1 MKLTVAYKEIE
12 NKLKDLTKVGLS
24 ISKDSEKTFRLKYS
38 AGIPFLPNVEALLKV
53 TNVYSDKIELTYS
66 CKPLMEIAIEKL
78 LPKLISS
85 LPENVVKIDG
95 KIITVNLYK
104 IEKLE
109 KVLEHLAL
117 SDVAIND
124 EWIEIIVEF
133 K

>member
-24 ISKDSEKTFRLKYS
+24 ISKDSEKTLRLKYS

>member
-24 ISKDSEKTFRLKYS
+24 ISKDSEKTLRLKYS

-66 CKPLMEIAIEKL
+66 CKPLMTIAIEKL

-85 LPENVVKIDG
+85 LPENVIKIDD

-109 KVLEHLAL
+109 KVLEYLAL

-124 EWIEIIVEF
+124 ERIEIIAEF

>member
-1 MKLTVAYKEIE
+1 MQLAIAYKEIE

-24 ISKDSEKTFRLKYS
+24 ISKDSEKTLRLKYS

-78 LPKLISS
+78 LPKLISL

-95 KIITVNLYK
+95 KIIMVNLYK

-124 EWIEIIVEF
+124 EGIEIIVEF

>member
-24 ISKDSEKTFRLKYS
+24 ISKDSEKTLRLKYS

-85 LPENVVKIDG
+85 LPENAVKIDG

-124 EWIEIIVEF
+124 ECIEIIVEF

>member
-24 ISKDSEKTFRLKYS
+24 ISKDSEKTLRLKYS

-78 LPKLISS
+78 LPKLISL

-95 KIITVNLYK
+95 KIIMVNLYK

-124 EWIEIIVEF
+124 EGIEIIVEF

>member
-1 MKLTVAYKEIE
+1 MQLAIAYKEIE

-24 ISKDSEKTFRLKYS
+24 ISKDSEKTLRLKYS
-38 AGIPFLPNVEALLKV
+38 ADIPFLPNVEALLKV

>member
-1 MKLTVAYKEIE
+1 MQLAIAYKEIE

-24 ISKDSEKTFRLKYS
+24 ISKDSEKTLRLKYS

-85 LPENVVKIDG
+85 LPENFVKIDG

-124 EWIEIIVEF
+124 EGIEIIVEF

>member
-24 ISKDSEKTFRLKYS
+24 ISKDSEKTLRLKYS

-85 LPENVVKIDG
+85 LPENVIKIDD

-109 KVLEHLAL
+109 KVLEYLAL

-124 EWIEIIVEF
+124 EGIEIIVEF

>member
-1 MKLTVAYKEIE
+1 L
-12 NKLKDLTKVGLS
+12 
-24 ISKDSEKTFRLKYS
+24 RLKYS

-117 SDVAIND
+117 SDIVIND
-124 EWIEIIVEF
+124 EVIDIVARF

>member
-1 MKLTVAYKEIE
+1 MQLAIAYKEIE

-24 ISKDSEKTFRLKYS
+24 ISKDSEKTLRLKYS
-38 AGIPFLPNVEALLKV
+38 TGIPFLPNVEALLKV

-85 LPENVVKIDG
+85 LPENAVKIDG

>member
-1 MKLTVAYKEIE
+1 MKLTVVYKEIE

-24 ISKDSEKTFRLKYS
+24 ISKDSEKTLRLKYS

>member
-1 MKLTVAYKEIE
+1 MKLTIAYKEIE
-12 NKLKDLTKVGLS
+12 EKVKDLTKVGLLV
-24 ISKDSEKTFRLKYS
+24 SKDSEKTLKLKYN

-85 LPENVVKIDG
+85 LPENVIEIDG

-117 SDVAIND
+117 LDIVISDEV
-124 EWIEIIVEF
+124 IEIIARI

>member
-24 ISKDSEKTFRLKYS
+24 ISKDSEKTLRLKYS

-124 EWIEIIVEF
+124 EGIEIIVEF

>member
-1 MKLTVAYKEIE
+1 MQLAITYKEIE
-12 NKLKDLTKVGLS
+12 NKLKDLTKVGLLV
-24 ISKDSEKTFRLKYS
+24 SKDSEKTLKLKYN

-85 LPENVVKIDG
+85 FPENVVKIDG

-124 EWIEIIVEF
+124 EGIEIIVEF

>member
-24 ISKDSEKTFRLKYS
+24 ISKDSEKTLRLKYS

-66 CKPLMEIAIEKL
+66 CKPLMAISIEKL

-85 LPENVVKIDG
+85 LPENVIKIDD

-109 KVLEHLAL
+109 KVLEYLAL

-124 EWIEIIVEF
+124 ERIEIIAEF